1 MRHGKAFKISE
12 SYFGWDIKL
21 FTEGFGKI
29 FIQSKKNYIL
39 EKILSQKT
47 TFFSIFVPKITVSDI
62 KKIGVFGIFP
72 KFSVKSH

>member
-29 FIQSKKNYIL
+29 FIQSKKLYTRKNP
-39 EKILSQKT
+39 KPKNDV
-47 TFFSIFVPKITVSDI
+47 FFDFRPKNNS
-62 KKIGVFGIFP
+62 F
-72 KFSVKSH
+72 

>member
-29 FIQSKKNYIL
+29 FIQSKKLYTRKNP
-39 EKILSQKT
+39 KPKNDV
-47 TFFSIFVPKITVSDI
+47 FSIFVPKITVFDI
-62 KKIGVFGIFP
+62 KQIRVFGIFP

>member
-1 MRHGKAFKISE
+1 MARP
-12 SYFGWDIKL
+12 
-21 FTEGFGKI
+21 
-29 FIQSKKNYIL
+29 SKFLRVILAGTLNFLQRDLEKYLSSQKNYIL